1 MFQNPFADPMGM
13 SLSDIQ
19 KRQKIAQGLIGNMG
33 NAPNIGTGVAQLA
46 QGITMGIM
54 RPKLEEAEK
63 AKQAAANLPNQGV
76 MSAFGNQPEQ
86 AQTHPNALFGFGQ
99 NNRGLIDFSKIFGG
113 K

>member
-46 QGITMGIM
+46 QGITIGMM
-54 RPKLEEAEK
+54 RPKLEEA
-63 AKQAAANLPNQGV
+63 AQAQTANVQQPQQ
-76 MSAFGNQPEQ
+76 MQAQPEQ
-86 AQTHPNALFGFGQ
+86 TQPNALFGFGQ